1 LTTRGSPRGAA
12 DIAIDKLSKQ
22 PAVPMRSG
30 SREPAADL
38 GRGSRFY
45 LALVVGIIGVVLAAA
60 CFLVSRQQGDHFTAI
75 VSAGGTSRY
84 QDLAGDYVTEIQD
97 QDLFFH
103 NIGGSI
109 DNVRDADIVML
120 GSSLVAFAL
129 SEEIIR
135 DRLEKP
141 YGLKFFNMSFV
152 GVASGE
158 FSRQIIEKYH
168 LHPRLWIINAD
179 DGGGGGNFFSRDL
192 TRAFGA
198 DVKAIPAVQHG
209 RMRAYYDVV
218 RRNLRWRLEDATAGM
233 RSWLLIPNKTVIP
246 RFSRSDESG
255 ATDMSGFPGFLA
267 ADNPAVKM
275 IRDPDCHTTP
285 EVIAITREFVRGLG
299 APVVLTLIPN
309 FHGCLTQL
317 REIAEATGVEIAL
330 PPRTDYSSWDKGG
343 HLDRNGAAEF
353 TRNLV
358 SALEKTA
365 AFQALRKKDAP

>member
-1 LTTRGSPRGAA
+1 MGA
-12 DIAIDKLSKQ
+12 
-22 PAVPMRSG
+22 PMR
-30 SREPAADL
+30 PAPGYQAAGP
-38 GRGSRFY
+38 GRGSWFY
-45 LALVVGIIGVVLAAA
+45 LTLVAGIVGVMLAVA
-60 CFLVSRQQGDHFTAI
+60 CFLVSHPQGDHFTAI
-75 VSAGGTSRY
+75 ARPGNAPWY

-103 NIGGSI
+103 NIGRSI
-109 DNVRDADIVML
+109 DNLRDADIVIL

-129 SEEIIR
+129 SEEVIR

-158 FSRQIIEKYH
+158 FSRQIIERYH

-179 DGGGGGNFFSRDL
+179 DGGGGGNFFSRNL

-209 RMRAYYDVV
+209 RTRAYYDVV

-233 RSWLLIPNKTVIP
+233 RNWLSIPNKTVIA

-255 ATDMSGFPGFLA
+255 QTDMSRFPGFLA
-267 ADNPAVKM
+267 DGNPRVKM
-275 IRDPDCHTTP
+275 TRDPDCHTTP
-285 EVIAITREFVRGLG
+285 EAIATAREFVRSLG
-299 APVVLTLIPN
+299 APVVLTLTPN

-317 REIAEATGVEIAL
+317 REIADAVGIETAL
-330 PPRTDYSSWDKGG
+330 PARTDYSSWDKGG
-343 HLDRNGAAEF
+343 HLDRNGAADF
-353 TRNLV
+353 TRDLV

-365 AFQALRKKDAP
+365 AFRALRREGAH